1 MNEQLDLT
9 TTLVEVAHYYYEENL
24 SQQEIADRLNV
35 SRSLIALYIKK
46 ARDQGI
52 VRIQIVD
59 PKNNLDGVGTQIR
72 DKYSLHHV
80 SVVPSAHNSMTLT
93 RRALGNAAARYID
106 EILRDG
112 DVFGLG
118 WGRTT
123 MEMANLMAPARPK
136 RIDVIPL
143 LGESG
148 YTGSYTQLNQVVL
161 QIARAYSGTPYFL
174 LVPILVGTSNLRD
187 ALMQDAVSIQVV
199 ERWENLSIACVGIG
213 SVPPAEGQIVYIGE
227 ENIPKLIKDD
237 TVGDICARYFD
248 SQGNFINREYNDRMI
263 GVSLSQLKKA
273 RHVIA
278 VAGGADKANAV
289 IGALRTHLITNLFV
303 DETLAQILLMDTN

>member
-1 MNEQLDLT
+1 MNERLDLT

-52 VRIQIVD
+52 VRIEIVD
-59 PKNNLDGVGTQIR
+59 PKNNLESIGARLQ
-72 DKYSLHHV
+72 DKYGLQNV
-80 SVVPSAHNSMTLT
+80 NVVPNAHNSLALT
-93 RRALGNAAARYID
+93 RRALGNAAARFVD
-106 EILRDG
+106 GILRDG

-118 WGRTT
+118 WGRTV
-123 MEMANLMAPARPK
+123 MEMASLMAPARPK

-161 QIARAYSGTPYFL
+161 EVARAYSATPYFL
-174 LVPILVGTSNLRD
+174 LAPILVGTRSLRD
-187 ALMQDAVSIQVV
+187 ALLQDAVASHVV
-199 ERWENLSIACVGIG
+199 ERWENLSVACVGIG
-213 SVPPAEGQIVYIGE
+213 SVPPAEGQIIYIGE
-227 ENIPKLIKDD
+227 ENISKLIKAD
-237 TVGDICARYFD
+237 TIGDICARYFD
-248 SQGNFINREYNDRMI
+248 RLGHFIVAEQDDRMI
-263 GVSLSQLKKA
+263 GVSLTQLQKA
-273 RHVIA
+273 RHLIA

-289 IGALRTHLITNLFV
+289 LGALRTHLISDLFI
-303 DETLAQILLMDTN
+303 DEALAQVLLLEAN

>member
-1 MNEQLDLT
+1 MNERLDLT

-52 VRIQIVD
+52 VRIEIVD
-59 PKNNLDGVGTQIR
+59 PKNNLEGISALLQQ
-72 DKYSLHHV
+72 KYDLHKV
-80 SVVPSAHNSMTLT
+80 SVVPSAHNSLTLT
-93 RRALGNAAARYID
+93 RRALGNAAARFVD

-118 WGRTT
+118 WGRTM

-148 YTGSYTQLNQVVL
+148 YTGSYTQLNQVIL
-161 QIARAYSGTPYFL
+161 QIARAYSATPYFL
-174 LVPILVGTSNLRD
+174 LAPILVGTHSLRD
-187 ALMQDAVSIQVV
+187 ALLQDAVAIQVV

-213 SVPPAEGQIVYIGE
+213 SVPPADGQIVYIGE
-227 ENIPKLIKDD
+227 ENISKLIKAD
-237 TVGDICARYFD
+237 TIGDICARYFD
-248 SQGNFINREYNDRMI
+248 RQGRFINGEQDDRMI
-263 GVSLSQLKKA
+263 GVSLSQLQKA

-278 VAGGADKANAV
+278 VAGGAEKASAV
-289 IGALRTHLITNLFV
+289 IGALRTHLISDLFV
-303 DETLAQILLMDTN
+303 DETLAQVLIKETN

>member
-1 MNEQLDLT
+1 MNERLDLT

-52 VRIQIVD
+52 VRIEIVD
-59 PKNNLDGVGTQIR
+59 PKNNLEGIGALLQQ
-72 DKYSLHHV
+72 KYDLHHV
-80 SVVPSAHNSMTLT
+80 SVVPSAHNSLTLT
-93 RRALGNAAARYID
+93 RRALGNATARFVD

-118 WGRTT
+118 WGRTM

-148 YTGSYTQLNQVVL
+148 YTGSYTQLNQVIL
-161 QIARAYSGTPYFL
+161 QIARAYSATPYFL
-174 LVPILVGTSNLRD
+174 LAPILVGTHALRD
-187 ALMQDAVSIQVV
+187 ALLQDAVAIQVV

-213 SVPPAEGQIVYIGE
+213 SVPPADGQIVYIGE
-227 ENIPKLIKDD
+227 ENISKLIKAD
-237 TVGDICARYFD
+237 TIGDICARYFD
-248 SQGNFINREYNDRMI
+248 RQGRFINGEQDERMI
-263 GVSLSQLKKA
+263 GVSLSQLQKA

-278 VAGGADKANAV
+278 VAGGAEKASAV
-289 IGALRTHLITNLFV
+289 IGALRTHLISDLFV
-303 DETLAQILLMDTN
+303 DETLAQVLIKEIN

>member
-1 MNEQLDLT
+1 MNERLDLT

-52 VRIQIVD
+52 VRIEIVD
-59 PKNNLDGVGTQIR
+59 PKNNLEGISALLQQ
-72 DKYSLHHV
+72 KYDLHKV
-80 SVVPSAHNSMTLT
+80 SVVPSAHNSLTLT
-93 RRALGNAAARYID
+93 RRALGNAAARFVD
-106 EILRDG
+106 EILKDG

-118 WGRTT
+118 WGRTM

-148 YTGSYTQLNQVVL
+148 YTGSYTQLNQVIL
-161 QIARAYSGTPYFL
+161 QIARAYSATPYFL
-174 LVPILVGTSNLRD
+174 LAPILVGTHSLRD
-187 ALMQDAVSIQVV
+187 ALLQDAVAIQVV

-213 SVPPAEGQIVYIGE
+213 SVPPADGQIVYIGE
-227 ENIPKLIKDD
+227 ENISKLIKAD
-237 TVGDICARYFD
+237 TIGDICARYFD
-248 SQGNFINREYNDRMI
+248 RQGHFINGEYEERMI
-263 GVSLSQLKKA
+263 GVSLSQLQKA

-278 VAGGADKANAV
+278 VAGGAEKASAV
-289 IGALRTHLITNLFV
+289 IGALRTHLISDLFV
-303 DETLAQILLMDTN
+303 DETLAQVLIKETN